1 MNASKTCL
9 LALLLLLAAL
19 PAAAQVNDTYVI
31 PASANA
37 AGGNNTNWLTQFS
50 IFNPHFDHKLVVS
63 VTFMPSG
70 GRTGIEELVEVPA
83 NSIAFSDNILADLF
97 DVQQDTGSLLVA
109 TFKEDNPGV
118 PDTIIA
124 RSFLVTSNT
133 YNDDPSG
140 TYGQTI
146 PGTFTG
152 LLDIDSDGISAIA
165 HGIRNDTRPDGFRT
179 NVGALNLG
187 RCNATL
193 RVSVFDADGKT
204 LLDRAAMT
212 LPPLGHLQ
220 QRLPVSVE
228 RGSVEFY
235 VEDPC
240 AADDDLYAV
249 VFPYT
254 STVDALSG
262 DPTYQSPT
270 LLAGPGDLLTSMSKK
285 ALTIDP
291 TALGKKLTSAY
302 ARNVRAQ
309 AEHRGTA
316 KLVKAASGWKITK

>member
-1 MNASKTCL
+1 VNASKTCL

-83 NSIAFSDNILADLF
+83 NSIAFSDNILDDLF

-109 TFKEDNPGV
+109 TFKEDNPGI

-133 YNDDPSG
+133 YNDDPS
-140 TYGQTI
+140 
-146 PGTFTG
+146 
-152 LLDIDSDGISAIA
+152 GISAIA

-254 STVDALSG
+254 STIDALSG

-270 LLAGPGDLLTSMSKK
+270 LLAGPGDLLSMNKK

-316 KLVKAASGWKITK
+316 RLVKAATGWKITR